1 MMKKV
6 ILLMLV
12 LAGCSQATKEKGE
25 VKENPLIGEWRNLTI
40 RVEMD
45 KKQGEPTSVF
55 EANEATW
62 EEKVK
67 IKPIRTYFREDSTFN
82 SEHFNLKDSLVL
94 NPEGTWTATEGEIEM
109 TTLKPFS
116 DTTSC
121 TYSIEGDVITF
132 GCWVDWDEDGEKDD
146 WYVGTQKRY
155 N

>member
-1 MMKKV
+1 MKKV

-12 LAGCSQATKEKGE
+12 LAGCTQGTKDKDE
-25 VKENPLIGEWRNLTI
+25 VKQNPLIGEWRNLTI

-45 KKQGEPTSVF
+45 KKHGEPTSIF

-62 EEKVK
+62 EEKVR
-67 IKPIRTYFREDSTFN
+67 IKPIRTYFREDNTFN

-94 NPEGTWTATEGEIEM
+94 NPEGTWTATEGKMEM
-109 TTLKPFS
+109 ITLKPFS

-121 TYSIEGDVITF
+121 TYSIAGDVITF
-132 GCWVDWDEDGEKDD
+132 GCWVDWDEDGKKDD